1 MALLE
6 EICLTLKAG
15 FETQPFP
22 VCSALMLAVPDTSPE
37 LPTLQ
42 PCLGS
47 GLLGSDPEQ
56 P

>member
-6 EICLTLKAG
+6 EMCLTLKAG
-15 FETQPFP
+15 LNSIISSF
-22 VCSALMLAVPDTSPE
+22 ALFFMLAVPDTSPE

-42 PCLGS
+42 PYLGS

>member
-6 EICLTLKAG
+6 EICLTLEAG

-22 VCSALMLAVPDTSPE
+22 VCCVFFMLAVPDLSPQL
-37 LPTLQ
+37 LP
-42 PCLGS
+42 PCLGF